1 MCVERNDFMNIGY
14 RIRKRREE
22 LGLSQEELA
31 NRLGYKSRSTINKI
45 EAGVNDIVQSKIIA
59 FAEALNTTPAYLMG
73 WEENADVKS
82 ETNLYASG
90 IPDNI
95 YMIPVFD
102 SVSAGFGALAED
114 YIVDYM
120 PAEIRCGSEAGNY
133 IYINVKG
140 DSMSPLID
148 DGSRILVHKQES
160 VDSGSV
166 AVVLVDGEEALVKKV
181 NYGKTWIELISIN
194 PYYPP
199 RRFENEEVL
208 RLRVLG
214 LVKGIFKPM
223 Q

>member
-73 WEENADVKS
+73 WEENADVKP
-82 ETNLYASG
+82 ETNLSG
-90 IPDNI
+90 SSIPDHI

>member
-1 MCVERNDFMNIGY
+1 MTALGNKQVMADNLLYYMQKNNVDRYKLCQDLNFKYSTVCEWLSAHKYPRIDSIEKMANYFNVPKSALIER
-14 RIRKRREE
+14 R
-22 LGLSQEELA
+22 
-31 NRLGYKSRSTINKI
+31 T
-45 EAGVNDIVQSKIIA
+45 
-59 FAEALNTTPAYLMG
+59 
-73 WEENADVKS
+73 
-82 ETNLYASG
+82 ETNLSG
-90 IPDNI
+90 SSIPDHI

>member
-1 MCVERNDFMNIGY
+1 MDERAKRINEAIEMSGY
-14 RIRKRREE
+14 SYPE
-22 LGLSQEELA
+22 LSRMTGIS
-31 NRLGYKSRSTINKI
+31 KSSLQRYATGTTKKI
-45 EAGVNDIVQSKIIA
+45 PIDCIEKIA
-59 FAEALNTTPAYLMG
+59 QATNTDSRYLMG
-73 WEENADVKS
+73 WEENADVKP
-82 ETNLYASG
+82 ETNLSG
-90 IPDNI
+90 SSIPDHI

>member
-1 MCVERNDFMNIGY
+1 MTALGNKQVMADNLLYYMQKNNVDRYKLCQDLNFKYSTVCEWLSAHKYPRIDSIEKMANYFNVPKSALIER
-14 RIRKRREE
+14 R
-22 LGLSQEELA
+22 
-31 NRLGYKSRSTINKI
+31 T
-45 EAGVNDIVQSKIIA
+45 
-59 FAEALNTTPAYLMG
+59 
-73 WEENADVKS
+73 

-90 IPDNI
+90 IHDYI

>member
-1 MCVERNDFMNIGY
+1 MTALGNKQVMADNLLYYMQKNNVDRYKLCQDLNFKYSTVCEWLSAHKYPRIDSIEKMANYFNVPKSALIER
-14 RIRKRREE
+14 R
-22 LGLSQEELA
+22 
-31 NRLGYKSRSTINKI
+31 T
-45 EAGVNDIVQSKIIA
+45 
-59 FAEALNTTPAYLMG
+59 
-73 WEENADVKS
+73 
-82 ETNLYASG
+82 ETNLYSSG

>member
-1 MCVERNDFMNIGY
+1 MTIGKK
-14 RIRKRREE
+14 IRE
-22 LGLSQEELA
+22 LRKTNKITQEELA
-31 NRLGYKSRSTINKI
+31 KIIGTTKQNIYKYETGIVTNIPSDKI
-45 EAGVNDIVQSKIIA
+45 EAIA
-59 FAEALNTTPAYLMG
+59 KALNTTPAYLMG
-73 WEENADVKS
+73 WEENSDVKP
-82 ETNLYASG
+82 ETNLSG
-90 IPDNI
+90 SSIPDHI

-114 YIVDYM
+114 YVVDYM